1 MKNRPWPQLRA
12 ENELVTRSW
21 CVLFALGLGILL
33 VACACG
39 PQPIDGLWRVPVQT
53 ATPQVSTPAPKTEP
67 PIIITP
73 ETAVAHPDEEA
84 LFILNVIVEDRYGYL
99 QEALLTIT
107 WPNMPRPFMVGPTAD
122 IKIPIPASSPPF
134 LLKVEKEGYIT
145 VYQPFDVTIN
155 ADMQYEFTVTILAA
169 GDTA

>member
-1 MKNRPWPQLRA
+1 M
-12 ENELVTRSW
+12 ENETVKPTRSIF
-21 CVLFALGLGILL
+21 VLAILL
-33 VACACG
+33 AVISTTACSPR
-39 PQPIDGLWRVPVQT
+39 PQPIEGLWGVPIHT
-53 ATPQVSTPAPKTEP
+53 AVPPTPTPTPRPTPAPKTEP
-67 PIIITP
+67 TIVITP
-73 ETAVAHPDEEA
+73 ETAVAHPNEEA

-99 QEALLTIT
+99 QEAMLTIT
-107 WPNMPRPFMVGPTAD
+107 WPDTPLPFVVGPTAD
-122 IKIPIPASSPPF
+122 IKIPILASSPPF